1 VTLIAVRYYSILKQP
16 WSTIFSLIVV
26 KIVNVPATIALVLC
40 IVGATSASS
49 PTQIASES
57 TVKIGVVLY
66 AVVLVLL
73 AILTVGTCLAK
84 RKTGEGEGLLV
95 FAVMCAL
102 LPLSVRLL
110 YSLLSVFS
118 HLSIFNLATGSQ
130 TATLFMSV
138 LEEMMVVVIYIAT
151 GLKLPAVPEGAADSP
166 KDTMAYRFGRGDF
179 GTGRLGMI
187 SVGTAAFQAFK
198 DRQSGGSEELPFG
211 TGSRPAPYQPRR

>member
-1 VTLIAVRYYSILKQP
+1 MILIAFRYYSILKQP

-49 PTQIASES
+49 PAQIESES
-57 TVKIGVVLY
+57 TVKIGIVLY

-73 AILTVGTCLAK
+73 AILTVGAYLAR

-110 YSLLSVFS
+110 YSLLSIFS
-118 HLSIFNLATGSQ
+118 HLSTFNLATGSE

-151 GLKLPAVPEGAADSP
+151 GLKLPAVPKGAADSP
-166 KDTMAYRFGRGDF
+166 KGTMAYRFGRGDF
-179 GTGRLGMI
+179 GTGRLGLI
-187 SVGTAAFQAFK
+187 SFGTAAFQTFK
-198 DRQSGGSEELPFG
+198 DRQSEDSGELPSG
-211 TGSRPAPYQPRR
+211 TERSHAPYQPRR